1 MKDEAKK
8 YRKVAK
14 AIREAADAVDRVV
27 DVIENESS
35 TEAEIKKAMKKVA
48 WKLMEMSVTMKMSP
62 LT

>member
-1 MKDEAKK
+1 MKDEIKK

-14 AIREAADAVDRVV
+14 AIRDAADAVDRVA
-27 DVIENESS
+27 DVMENEDS
-35 TEAEIKKAMKKVA
+35 TEAEIKKAMKNVA

>member
-35 TEAEIKKAMKKVA
+35 TEAEIKKAMKNVA